1 MRIIKTI
8 IQFLNQLPNYD
19 ALTLPIEESLC
30 NNIGFYGYII
40 DCLIKKRKSSRSKV
54 ATDMKLD
61 PRVFGY
67 IISRDD
73 LKHRHIKFFELLRL
87 VVVLNLS
94 VNEGL
99 QLINICNYSLCSA
112 YLRDQIIFIILS
124 TNHLD
129 NDELDERLD
138 CIIALEHNEPFND
151 NNFEYST
158 LFGYIQR
165 KYEKM

>member
-1 MRIIKTI
+1 M
-8 IQFLNQLPNYD
+8 
-19 ALTLPIEESLC
+19 
-30 NNIGFYGYII
+30 
-40 DCLIKKRKSSRSKV
+40 
-54 ATDMKLD
+54 
-61 PRVFGY
+61 
-67 IISRDD
+67 
-73 LKHRHIKFFELLRL
+73 LRL

-165 KYEKM
+165 KYEKK